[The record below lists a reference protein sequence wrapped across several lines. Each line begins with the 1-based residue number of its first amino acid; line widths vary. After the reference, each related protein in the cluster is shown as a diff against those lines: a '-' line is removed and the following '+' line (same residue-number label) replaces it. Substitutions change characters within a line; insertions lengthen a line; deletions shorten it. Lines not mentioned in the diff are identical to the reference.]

1 MLDFEY
7 VSLSCWI
14 LKRSEREDLFKIQQD
29 GGSAS
34 AEVDRKIPGRRRVE
48 RRTHTSQTRATQDR
62 TQRGG
67 RGKRERDWRREK
79 KKRKI
84 TTTELLYVRV
94 KKIKRVCG
102 ERTARGKREGT
113 SGHEAVTEQRAEE
126 GVKRERS
133 GCGEK
138 ERRRGRRRSWSRV
151 HTD

>member
-1 MLDFEY
+1 MFSLFPPPPPLPSSLLLPPSLLLLPLCAVICIRCRWTAIIHHHSFSLALSVLLDFEY

-14 LKRSEREDLFKIQQD
+14 LNRSLSCWILNRSEREDVFKIQQD

-79 KKRKI
+79 KK
-84 TTTELLYVRV
+84 
-94 KKIKRVCG
+94 
-102 ERTARGKREGT
+102 
-113 SGHEAVTEQRAEE
+113 EE
-126 GVKRERS
+126 
-133 GCGEK
+133 
-138 ERRRGRRRSWSRV
+138 
-151 HTD
+151 DNDN